1 MRELF
6 KMNFGFKAKDREKI
20 EYNIRILKYIE
31 DNPDI
36 NNNPLVRDF
45 LDCKYSQIIKKYME
59 GKYLLDDIER
69 LKSEGEEEDYI
80 NRYTFIALH
89 WIEFYENGY
98 I

>member
-1 MRELF
+1 
-6 KMNFGFKAKDREKI
+6 
-20 EYNIRILKYIE
+20 
-31 DNPDI
+31 
-36 NNNPLVRDF
+36 
-45 LDCKYSQIIKKYME
+45 ME